1 MEYRQL
7 TNSNRFPF
15 WKSETSGS
23 KRDIIPLHSVQ
34 ILSHAKEFRTIPA
47 LLFYCSVSRIVAPPP
62 NSYTEVLA
70 PLPQAVTAFGDSVL
84 KR

>member
-7 TNSNRFPF
+7 TNSNRFLF
-15 WKSETSGS
+15 GKSETSGS

-34 ILSHAKEFRTIPA
+34 ILSHAKEFGTIQA
-47 LLFYCSVSRIVAPPP
+47 LFFYGSVSRVVAPPP
-62 NSYTEVLA
+62 NSYTKVLA
-70 PLPQAVTAFGDSVL
+70 PLPQAVTAFGDGVL